1 MSGQQVRHQ
10 KTEGYSLRPPQVV
23 TPRGADDL
31 PVLTDRNASQ
41 ESGLDPTRE
50 FQPLEGGIAL
60 FGFGLG
66 GVHREAFMRVDED
79 DVGIVARSNIA
90 LAEQTKSLRW
100 LPT

>member
-10 KTEGYSLRPPQVV
+10 KTEAYSLRPPQVV

-31 PVLTDRNASQ
+31 PVLTDRNPSQ

-50 FQPLEGGIAL
+50 LQPLEGGIAL

-66 GVHREAFMRVDED
+66 GVHREAFMRVDEG
-79 DVGIVARSNIA
+79 DVRIVTRSDIA
-90 LAEQTKSLRW
+90 LAEQPKSLRW
-100 LPT
+100 FPT